1 MLQVYLKKDR
11 IRAAKNGPGQNA
23 DSPWRSVEK
32 GHPNFMEVLM
42 QKRLFLSL
50 LLAVTVVLF
59 LCSSP
64 LHAAPAKDKIRIGW
78 VTSFSGPYAS
88 SVPPT
93 YGMAYDLWFEETNA
107 KGGIFVKEY
116 GKKLPLEVLKYDDK
130 SDVGNMTKL
139 LEKAILQDKV
149 DFVFSPWSTAM
160 LFAAA
165 PICNKYKKVMLG
177 GPGGALKLKPML
189 AKKGTYFFSV
199 LNMAD
204 TQMPP
209 LVEILVENGVKK
221 VAIIYI
227 EDLHGIEYR
236 DVALPEL
243 KKKGIEIA
251 FTKSFPFGTKDLTPL
266 LKEAKAANVDAFLG
280 IVYPDEAFLVTGQ
293 AMEVNFSPKAFFL
306 TVGPFLSD
314 YRNAFGKNAEGIMG
328 AGVWNEKV
336 SPAAKQF
343 KENFMAKFKVEP
355 AYWGPLFF
363 YSACQFF
370 EQAVEEA
377 GTLDQTKIRDI
388 IATKTFDTAM
398 GPMKFVNGIN
408 TTHPGQIGQWQNGV
422 FEIIDPGKK
431 RTAKPIYPK
440 PAWQP
445 MAPKK

>member
-1 MLQVYLKKDR
+1 
-11 IRAAKNGPGQNA
+11 
-23 DSPWRSVEK
+23 
-32 GHPNFMEVLM
+32 M

-50 LLAVTVVLF
+50 FVAVTVVLF
-59 LCSSP
+59 LCSLP
-64 LHAAPAKDKIRIGW
+64 LQAAPAKDKIRIGW

-116 GKKLPLEVLKYDDK
+116 GKRLPLEVLKYDDK

-177 GPGGALKLKPML
+177 GPGGALKLKPLL

-209 LVEILVENGVKK
+209 LVEILAENGVKK

-266 LKEAKAANVDAFLG
+266 LKDAKAADVDAFLG
-280 IVYPDEAFLVTGQ
+280 FVYPDEAFLVTGQ

-343 KENFMAKFKVEP
+343 KENFMKKFKVEP

-370 EQAVEEA
+370 EKAVEEA

-388 IATKTFDTAM
+388 IATRTFDTAM
-398 GPMKFVNGIN
+398 GPMKFEKGIN
-408 TTHPGQIGQWQNGV
+408 TTHPGEIGQWQSGI